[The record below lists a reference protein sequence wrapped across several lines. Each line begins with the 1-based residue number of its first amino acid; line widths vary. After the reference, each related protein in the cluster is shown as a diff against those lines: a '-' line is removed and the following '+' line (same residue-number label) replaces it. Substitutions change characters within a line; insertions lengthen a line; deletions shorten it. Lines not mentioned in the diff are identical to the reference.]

1 MEKINSPID
10 PSTGQILFQPR
21 INYNTTSSRS
31 EAQTKIWDFLYNER
45 FKKQHFVE
53 ECIAKEKIANNFG
66 IPKLTAKS
74 NELYEEKKL
83 NLVIQMFGFFDSDN
97 DGVISVDKINLE
109 NAPKEFLKVLIPISL
124 KIAEKSEGMG
134 VEEFYRE
141 FCQVYRSLN
150 CNEKTELY
158 KRSEEIG
165 GNLIKEWKERGELLL
180 KGDNQFEGSY
190 Y

>member
-1 MEKINSPID
+1 M
-10 PSTGQILFQPR
+10 
-21 INYNTTSSRS
+21 
-31 EAQTKIWDFLYNER
+31 
-45 FKKQHFVE
+45 
-53 ECIAKEKIANNFG
+53 
-66 IPKLTAKS
+66 
-74 NELYEEKKL
+74 
-83 NLVIQMFGFFDSDN
+83 
-97 DGVISVDKINLE
+97 DKINLE

-158 KRSEEIG
+158 KRNEEIG